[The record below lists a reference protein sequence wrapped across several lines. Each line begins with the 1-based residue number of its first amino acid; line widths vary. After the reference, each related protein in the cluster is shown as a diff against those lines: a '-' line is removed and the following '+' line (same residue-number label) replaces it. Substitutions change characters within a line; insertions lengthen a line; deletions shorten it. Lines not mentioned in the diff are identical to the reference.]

1 MFGDDRGF
9 WEGIV
14 DVASGRGQLR
24 LFLQPLLAVIVGVKF
39 GLADAKSGKDPFL
52 LRVVRSPALR
62 VDLLERAFKG
72 VLVPFTI
79 AVVVDGVLQYLS
91 YGYVRPLAAL
101 VMGAMLV
108 FAPFLISRS
117 IANRVYRRTHG
128 RPLAAH

>member
-24 LFLQPLLAVIVGVKF
+24 LILQPLLAVIVGVKF
-39 GLADAKSGKDPFL
+39 GLGDAKSGKDPFL

-62 VDLLERAFKG
+62 VDLLERALKG

-79 AVVVDGVLQYLS
+79 AVVADGALQYLS

-101 VMGAMLV
+101 VMGTMLV

-128 RPLAAH
+128 GPLAAH